1 VVRLVVFVYTAPRM
15 LIAERVAP
23 RYDADLALIYS
34 VRRVLGAG
42 TEFRLITNSDMY
54 GVYIDDDDAVLKAVS
69 ETVHEPGF
77 RVDLVEDHDD
87 TTYAT
92 PITNLSAGETRV
104 HVTWDLGSLQW
115 WLIVAVLASD
125 SSSYYAEV
133 ATSHNAVTWG
143 VPVYCA
149 GASCTIVSRQFFRY
163 IRLRSTNESTAVAPN
178 TAFRFY
184 TLEVYPENI
193 RKTLV
198 ITADTVK
205 TVRVISRYASQLLE
219 FMRLT

>member
-1 VVRLVVFVYTAPRM
+1 VVFLYTAPRM

-34 VRRVLGAG
+34 IKRVLGAG
-42 TEFRLITNSDMY
+42 TELRLITNSDVY
-54 GVYIDDDDAVLKAVS
+54 GVYIDDDDAMLKAVS
-69 ETVHEPGF
+69 ETVHETTF
-77 RVDLVEDHDD
+77 RADLVKDHDD

-92 PITNLSAGETRV
+92 PVTNLSAGETRS
-104 HVTWDLGSLQW
+104 HVTWDLGSLRW

-125 SSSYYAEV
+125 SPSYYAEV
-133 ATSHNAVTWG
+133 ATSRDGATWD

-149 GASCTIVSRQFFRY
+149 GTSCTIASRQFFRY

-184 TLEVYPENI
+184 TLEVYPENL

-198 ITADTVK
+198 VTADSVK